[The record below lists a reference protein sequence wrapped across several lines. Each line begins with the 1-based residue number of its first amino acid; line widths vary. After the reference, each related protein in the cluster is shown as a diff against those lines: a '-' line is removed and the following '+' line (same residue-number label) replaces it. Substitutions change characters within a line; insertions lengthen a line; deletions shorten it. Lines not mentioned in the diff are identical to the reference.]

1 MRILNSAKR
10 RMPDMRWLI
19 SGLLLLVCG
28 TAAGAVVESAI
39 SIELKSRSEIET
51 TRIMLDQ
58 IALCVPARSSGNDCA
73 EVLAVDAGPSP
84 APGKTLR
91 LNRAAIAQIL
101 SSEFPGARIE
111 VLGPESSFVTS
122 RGIPLPDESIA
133 ALFREQM
140 EEVFSGAP
148 EFRVQVT
155 GLRIESRPQVRP
167 GAINCRF
174 AQLELLKRRIMDP
187 AGASI
192 ESDLESL
199 VTRIHNGAQFNAQ
212 CEQGEGEPNLF
223 LQFLP
228 RILVERQLPVARHD
242 LPAKAVFRAEDSAM
256 AWVPWTRSS
265 GRSLRDANGL
275 PGMSLVRPVQAGQT
289 LMLRDFERP
298 LALRR
303 GDSVQMVQRS
313 GDLTISSNA
322 VVITQG
328 AIGDRIE
335 VQSTATKKRLRAVV
349 KSAGSVEAM

>member
-1 MRILNSAKR
+1 MRILNSTKR

-19 SGLLLLVCG
+19 SGFLLLVCG
-28 TAAGAVVESAI
+28 SAAGAVVESAI

-91 LNRAAIAQIL
+91 LNRAAIAEIL

-223 LQFLP
+223 LQ
-228 RILVERQLPVARHD
+228 LPVARHD